1 VALVLCARAYSFLP
15 VVAALMSLCVL
26 GLCGCSAQN
35 DSPRRRYMQ
44 AEEAAL
50 ASDSPTSVRAPD
62 ESEAIDY
69 DPWESFNE
77 QTFSFNFNVLDRY
90 ALKPAA
96 KVWSRALPEEVRHG
110 LANAFDNLGMPR
122 RFVNKVLQGRL
133 PGAGEELARFVLNTT
148 VGLAGFFDVGS
159 RLGLRASDADTGQT
173 LGVYG
178 IKPGPYLVLPLLPPL
193 TVRDA
198 IGYAA
203 DSFMDPLSYFVTPL
217 LADVGRSAGHTINER
232 AANMTEYDD
241 VEDTSLDLYAA
252 VRNGFLQRRQKSIQD
267 AIRDRERNWDRISNR
282 FDEKNETLFG
292 AGQQS
297 PDSAPFANQ
306 KAPANVRVPT
316 TSRDLTIIRNQVF
329 VGCFQKRGLSSRA
342 LQHHPS
348 GMQIVLLIAATV
360 APENDSE

>member
-1 VALVLCARAYSFLP
+1 
-15 VVAALMSLCVL
+15 
-26 GLCGCSAQN
+26 
-35 DSPRRRYMQ
+35 MQ

-50 ASDSPTSVRAPD
+50 ASDSPTPLRAPD

-77 QTFSFNFNVLDRY
+77 QTFSFNFDVLDRY

-96 KVWSRALPEEVRHG
+96 QVWSRALPEGVRHG

-159 RLGLRASDADTGQT
+159 RVGLQASDADTGQT

-178 IKPGPYLVLPLLPPL
+178 IEPGPYLVLPLLPPL

-267 AIRDRERNWDRISNR
+267 AIRDRERNWDRVSNR

-306 KAPANVRVPT
+306 KAPANVQAPT
-316 TSRDLTIIRNQVF
+316 TTRDLTIVRNQAQV
-329 VGCFQKRGLSSRA
+329 RR
-342 LQHHPS
+342 P
-348 GMQIVLLIAATV
+348 
-360 APENDSE
+360 